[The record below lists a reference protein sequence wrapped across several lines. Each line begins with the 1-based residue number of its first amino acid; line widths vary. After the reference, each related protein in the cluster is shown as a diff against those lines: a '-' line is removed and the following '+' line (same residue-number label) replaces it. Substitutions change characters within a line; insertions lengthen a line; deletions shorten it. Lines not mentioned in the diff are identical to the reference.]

1 MDSCDK
7 SNSIL
12 ESFEPI
18 VDENSRVLILG
29 TMPGV
34 ESLRQQQYYAHP
46 RNLFWSFIYGIFNE
60 NPDSDY
66 DKKIEFLKQKNIALW
81 DVYKFCKRKGS
92 LDADIIDEVP
102 NEVAKLINAY
112 PNINYVFCNGA
123 TSQKHFVKN
132 VLPDIN
138 RDIFYMRLPSTSP
151 ANASIP
157 LKQKLDMWQKVKCA
171 LENRL

>member
-46 RNLFWSFIYGIFNE
+46 R
-60 NPDSDY
+60 
-66 DKKIEFLKQKNIALW
+66 
-81 DVYKFCKRKGS
+81 KFV
-92 LDADIIDEVP
+92 L
-102 NEVAKLINAY
+102 
-112 PNINYVFCNGA
+112 VFYLR
-123 TSQKHFVKN
+123 H
-132 VLPDIN
+132 I
-138 RDIFYMRLPSTSP
+138 
-151 ANASIP
+151 
-157 LKQKLDMWQKVKCA
+157 
-171 LENRL
+171 